1 MSSKELLKVIPLLE
15 RLSLIRFGN
24 EAGIQRLQEAID
36 FADQIKDVD
45 TDGVQPMISPNEN
58 KCTLLRDDISV
69 LTKKEDITKNA
80 DHLIEG
86 YFVAPNQ

>member
-24 EAGIQRLQEAID
+24 EAGIKRLQEAIE
-36 FADQIKDVD
+36 FADHIQEVN

-58 KCTLLRDDISV
+58 KCTLLSEDVRTATS
-69 LTKKEDITKNA
+69 KEEITQNA
-80 DHLIEG
+80 DRLIEG